1 MGRYKKYSF
10 EEKLTA
16 CQDYLHGRTGVAEI
30 IGRLCMGKSSPQLYT
45 WVRMYQKYGPEGLKH
60 PPQNS
65 RYSKE
70 FKIKVIHEYQLGKA
84 SLADLQVKYNIPS
97 SETIRNWLKKYN
109 DHIELE
115 DYDPHP
121 EVYMAE
127 TLKTTAE
134 KRREMV
140 EHCIE
145 NNNDY
150 KGTCLKYGC
159 SYRQIY
165 AWVRKYKQDGE
176 EGLKDKRGHHKKDDE
191 LSELEVAQGCAKK
204 AEERIK
210 RLELENEFLKKLN
223 NLGRW

>member
-1 MGRYKKYSF
+1 MKRYRKHTF
-10 EEKLTA
+10 EEKLSA
-16 CQDYLHGRTGVAEI
+16 CQDYLD
-30 IGRLCMGKSSPQLYT
+30 GKSSEAEIVKELSLNKNGSQFYE
-45 WVRMYQKYGPEGLKH
+45 WVRMYQTYGPEGLMHK
-60 PPQNS
+60 PKNNYYQ
-65 RYSKE
+65 KE
-70 FKIKVIHEYQLGKA
+70 FKIKVVQEYLSGKI
-84 SLADLQVKYNIPS
+84 SLSELQTKYRIPS
-97 SETIRNWLKKYN
+97 TKTIRKWLKKYN

-134 KRREMV
+134 ERREMV
-140 EHCIE
+140 RYCIE
-145 NNNDY
+145 HNNDY

-165 AWVRKYKQDGE
+165 AWVRKYKQDGD
-176 EGLKDKRGHHKKDDE
+176 EGLNDKRGHHKKDDE
-191 LSELEVAQGCAKK
+191 LTELEAAQRRAKK

-223 NLGRW
+223 NIGRW

>member
-1 MGRYKKYSF
+1 MKRYHKHTF
-10 EEKLTA
+10 EEKLSA
-16 CQDYLHGRTGVAEI
+16 CQDYLD
-30 IGRLCMGKSSPQLYT
+30 GKSSEAEIVKELSLNKNGSQFYG
-45 WVRMYQKYGPEGLKH
+45 WVQMYQTYGPEGLMHK
-60 PPQNS
+60 PKNNS
-65 RYSKE
+65 YPKE
-70 FKIKVIHEYQLGKA
+70 FKIKVVQEYLSGTI
-84 SLADLQVKYNIPS
+84 SLNELEVKYGIPS
-97 SETIRNWLKKYN
+97 TKTIRKWLKKYN

-134 KRREMV
+134 ERREMV
-140 EHCIE
+140 RYCIE
-145 NNNDY
+145 HNNDY

-165 AWVRKYKQDGE
+165 AWVRKYKQDGN
-176 EGLKDKRGHHKKDDE
+176 EGLNDKRGHHKKDDE
-191 LSELEVAQGCAKK
+191 LTELEAAQRRAKK

-223 NLGRW
+223 NIGRW